1 MRLPQADAAI
11 IDERKIREYLLSAE
25 HPIGRFKAAFFR
37 SVGYGA
43 AEANLLRE
51 ALLAHAREGEAEL
64 GEASAYGQRY
74 RVRGILRG
82 PTGRSASLVT
92 VWIVPS
98 VGEAPRLVT
107 AFPGDR

>member
-1 MRLPQADAAI
+1 MRLPRADSAI
-11 IDERKIREYLLSAE
+11 IDDRKLREYLLSAE
-25 HPIGRFKAAFFR
+25 HPVGRFKAAFFR
-37 SVGYGA
+37 SLGYGPG
-43 AEANLLRE
+43 EANLLRE

-82 PTGRSASLVT
+82 VAGRSAAVVSA
-92 VWIVPS
+92 WIVPS
-98 VGEAPRLVT
+98 EEEAPRLVA